1 MSFVIESIAN
11 FVGTVTLNH
20 PKEVN
25 PLGKQLIDEIAASLK
40 RMEEQRVRVVILRA
54 RPGAR
59 VFSAGHDVGELPL
72 HGRDPLTRTDPLGQ
86 AVRNIQLFPAPVIAL
101 VEGSV
106 WGGACELVMG
116 CDLVVAGSDTTFAI
130 TPAKLGVPY
139 NIVGT
144 LNLLNI
150 AATPLVKQMLFTA
163 QPVSAERLLQFGVL
177 NYVLPRQELES
188 FTFNLAAQI
197 AENSPLVIQAL
208 KEEIRL
214 LEAAHPLVPAEFER
228 VQALRRRVYDSADY
242 QEGIKA
248 FFEKRKPAFRGE

>member
-1 MSFVIESIAN
+1 MPFVLETIFDRI
-11 FVGTVTLNH
+11 GTITMNH
-20 PKEVN
+20 PNVVN
-25 PLGKQLIDEIAASLK
+25 PLGKQLIDEIAASLA
-40 RMEEQRVRVVILRA
+40 RMEEERVRVVVLRA
-54 RPGAR
+54 KRGAK

-72 HGRDPLTRTDPLGQ
+72 HGRDPLTHTDPLGH
-86 AVRNIQLFPAPVIAL
+86 AVRIIQLFPAPVIAL
-101 VEGSV
+101 VEGTV

-116 CDLVVAGSDTTFAI
+116 CDLVVTGSDTTFAI

-163 QPVSAERLLQFGVL
+163 QPVSADRLLQAGVI
-177 NYVLPRQELES
+177 NYVLPREELED
-188 FTFNLAAQI
+188 FTFKLAAQI

-214 LEAAHPLVPAEFER
+214 LEAAHPLVPEEFER
-228 VQALRRRVYDSADY
+228 VQSLRRKVYDSADY
-242 QEGIKA
+242 QEGLKA
-248 FFEKRKPAFRGE
+248 FFEKRKPVFRGE